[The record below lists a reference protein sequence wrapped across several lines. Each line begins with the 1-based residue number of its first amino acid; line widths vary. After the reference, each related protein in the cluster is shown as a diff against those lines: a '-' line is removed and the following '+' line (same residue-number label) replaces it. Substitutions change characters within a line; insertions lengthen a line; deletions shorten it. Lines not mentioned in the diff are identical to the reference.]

1 MRTNLPSSSTIGNT
15 RYNMCT
21 RSRILLSKCTCQ
33 IARTVTRK
41 LLSHSFMSYLTYDAH
56 AVCDAATTTMRAA
69 DLALLVILID
79 VQIVKHVVTS
89 VSVSHPIAAYI

>member
-1 MRTNLPSSSTIGNT
+1 
-15 RYNMCT
+15 
-21 RSRILLSKCTCQ
+21 
-33 IARTVTRK
+33 
-41 LLSHSFMSYLTYDAH
+41 MSYLTYDAH